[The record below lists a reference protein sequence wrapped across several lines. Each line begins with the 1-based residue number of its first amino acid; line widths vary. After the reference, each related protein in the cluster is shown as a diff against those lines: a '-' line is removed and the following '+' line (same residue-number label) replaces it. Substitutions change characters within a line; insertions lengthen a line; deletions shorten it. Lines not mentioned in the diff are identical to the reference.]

1 MVNSTIAPI
10 GLAAFLF
17 VGIIVLA
24 VISTTAG
31 GSCADVPAATRLDR
45 QEEKKTSTNL
55 AKIDPGTEHDKFF
68 ANGLGY
74 MSDMTTKSIEDEYM
88 RYMANTTGGGYYYL
102 NKAQIANEV
111 NRIVDDRVTV
121 GTEIQK
127 KERPAFKTSQGYINA
142 PVDDGMVKSVAT
154 KM

>member
-1 MVNSTIAPI
+1 MDKSMIAPI
-10 GLAAFLF
+10 GLATFLL
-17 VGIIVLA
+17 VGIICLA
-24 VISTTAG
+24 IVTSSLGGDCAKPATAL
-31 GSCADVPAATRLDR
+31 SRNEKPKPAT
-45 QEEKKTSTNL
+45 EL
-55 AKIDPGTEHDKFF
+55 AKIEPGSKHDKFF

-74 MSDMTTKSIEDEYM
+74 MSDMSTKNIEDEYM
-88 RYMANTTGGGYYYL
+88 KYMAMSTGGGYYYM
-102 NKAQIANEV
+102 NPAQIAAEV
-111 NRIVDDRVTV
+111 DRIVDDRVTV

>member
-1 MVNSTIAPI
+1 MIAPI

-24 VISTTAG
+24 IVTSSLGGDCGGKTATAL
-31 GSCADVPAATRLDR
+31 SRDEKSKPAT
-45 QEEKKTSTNL
+45 EL
-55 AKIDPGTEHDKFF
+55 AKIEPGSKHDKFF

-74 MSDMTTKSIEDEYM
+74 MSGMTTKNIENEYM
-88 RYMANTTGGGYYYL
+88 KYMARSTGGGYYYM
-102 NKAQIANEV
+102 NPAQIAAEV
-111 NRIVDDRVTV
+111 DRIVDDRVTV

-142 PVDDGMVKSVAT
+142 PVDDGMVKAVAT

>member
-1 MVNSTIAPI
+1 MDKSMIAPI

-24 VISTTAG
+24 IITSSLGGDCGGKTATAL
-31 GSCADVPAATRLDR
+31 SRDEKSKPAT
-45 QEEKKTSTNL
+45 EL
-55 AKIDPGTEHDKFF
+55 AKIEPGSKHDKFF

-74 MSDMTTKSIEDEYM
+74 MSDMTTKNIEDEYM
-88 RYMANTTGGGYYYL
+88 KYMARSTGGGYYYM
-102 NKAQIANEV
+102 NPAQIAAEV
-111 NRIVDDRVTV
+111 DRIVDDRVTV

-127 KERPAFKTSQGYINA
+127 KERPAFRTSQGYINA